1 MYKQIIKRLLDL
13 IFAIIAF
20 VFFLPLIL
28 LITITLLVAN
38 KGEPFFV
45 QRRVGVNE
53 KIFKIYK
60 FKTMN
65 NLKTQTGEL
74 LPDAQRL
81 TGIGRLLRQTSL
93 DELPQL
99 YNVLIGTM
107 SFVGP
112 RPLLTEYLPLYNK
125 FQKQRHNV
133 KPGITGWAQI
143 NGRNMLSWQ
152 DKFNYDVW
160 YVKNLS
166 FFLDFKILA
175 QTILKVIQRK
185 DINNHGN
192 STMEYFKGNDN
203 L

>member
-1 MYKQIIKRLLDL
+1 VYKHIIKRLLDL
-13 IFAIIAF
+13 IFAIIAL

-81 TGIGRLLRQTSL
+81 TGIGILLRQTSL

-166 FFLDFKILA
+166 FLIDFKILA

-185 DINNHGN
+185 DINNDGN

>member
-13 IFAIIAF
+13 ILAIIAL

-45 QRRVGVNE
+45 QRRVGENE
-53 KIFKIYK
+53 KIFKIFK

-65 NLKTQTGEL
+65 NLKTKTGEL

-112 RPLLTEYLPLYNK
+112 RPLLTEYLPLYSK

-152 DKFNYDVW
+152 DKFNFDVW

-166 FFLDFKILA
+166 FLLDFKILA

-185 DINNHGN
+185 GINKDGN

>member
-1 MYKQIIKRLLDL
+1 VYKQIIKRLLDL

>member
-13 IFAIIAF
+13 ILAIIAL

-45 QRRVGVNE
+45 QRRVGENE
-53 KIFKIYK
+53 KIFKIFK

-65 NLKTQTGEL
+65 NLKTKTGEL

-112 RPLLTEYLPLYNK
+112 RPDVKSLVDTLDEEIKQVFLYFVYLL
-125 FQKQRHNV
+125 
-133 KPGITGWAQI
+133 I
-143 NGRNMLSWQ
+143 
-152 DKFNYDVW
+152 
-160 YVKNLS
+160 
-166 FFLDFKILA
+166 
-175 QTILKVIQRK
+175 
-185 DINNHGN
+185 
-192 STMEYFKGNDN
+192 
-203 L
+203 

>member
-1 MYKQIIKRLLDL
+1 MYKHIIKRLLDL
-13 IFAIIAF
+13 IFAIIAL

-28 LITITLLVAN
+28 LITITLLAAN

-81 TGIGRLLRQTSL
+81 TGIGILLRQTSL

-166 FFLDFKILA
+166 FLIDFKILA

-185 DINNHGN
+185 DINNDGN

>member
-1 MYKQIIKRLLDL
+1 MYKHIIKRLLDL
-13 IFAIIAF
+13 IFAIIAL

-65 NLKTQTGEL
+65 NLKTQAGEL

-81 TGIGRLLRQTSL
+81 TGIGILLRQTSL
-93 DELPQL
+93 DELPKL

-166 FFLDFKILA
+166 FLIDFKILA

-185 DINNHGN
+185 DINNDGN

>member
-1 MYKQIIKRLLDL
+1 MYKQIVKRLLDL
-13 IFAIIAF
+13 IFAIITI

-45 QRRVGVNE
+45 QRRVGENE
-53 KIFKIYK
+53 KIFKIFK

-65 NLKTQTGEL
+65 NFKTQKGEL

-81 TGIGRLLRQTSL
+81 TMIGRLLRQTSL

-99 YNVLIGTM
+99 YNVIIGTM

-112 RPLLTEYLPLYNK
+112 RPLLTEYLPLYNE
-125 FQKQRHNV
+125 FQKQRHKV

-143 NGRNMLSWQ
+143 NGRNTLSWQ

-185 DINNHGN
+185 DINQDGN

>member
-1 MYKQIIKRLLDL
+1 MYKHIIKRLLDL
-13 IFAIIAF
+13 IFAIIAL

-65 NLKTQTGEL
+65 NLKTQAGEL

-81 TGIGRLLRQTSL
+81 TGIGILLRQTSL

-166 FFLDFKILA
+166 FLIDFKILA

-185 DINNHGN
+185 DINNDGN
-192 STMEYFKGNDN
+192 STMEYYKGNDN

>member
-13 IFAIIAF
+13 IFAIITI

-45 QRRVGVNE
+45 QRRVGENE
-53 KIFKIYK
+53 KIFKIFK

-65 NLKTQTGEL
+65 NFKTQTGEL

-81 TGIGRLLRQTSL
+81 TMIGRLLRQTSL

-99 YNVLIGTM
+99 YNVIIGTM

-112 RPLLTEYLPLYNK
+112 RPLLTEYLPLYNE
-125 FQKQRHNV
+125 FQKQRHKV

-143 NGRNMLSWQ
+143 NGRNTLSWQ

-166 FFLDFKILA
+166 FFLDFKILV

-185 DINNHGN
+185 DINQDGN
-192 STMEYFKGNDN
+192 LTMEYFKGNDN

>member
-1 MYKQIIKRLLDL
+1 MYKQIIKRILDL
-13 IFAIIAF
+13 ILAIIAL

-45 QRRVGVNE
+45 QRRVGENE
-53 KIFKIYK
+53 KIFKIFK

-65 NLKTQTGEL
+65 NLKTKTGEL

-112 RPLLTEYLPLYNK
+112 RPLLTEYLPLYSK

-152 DKFNYDVW
+152 DKFNFDVW

-166 FFLDFKILA
+166 FLLDFKILA

-185 DINNHGN
+185 GINKDGN

>member
-1 MYKQIIKRLLDL
+1 
-13 IFAIIAF
+13 
-20 VFFLPLIL
+20 
-28 LITITLLVAN
+28 
-38 KGEPFFV
+38 
-45 QRRVGVNE
+45 
-53 KIFKIYK
+53 
-60 FKTMN
+60 
-65 NLKTQTGEL
+65 
-74 LPDAQRL
+74 
-81 TGIGRLLRQTSL
+81 
-93 DELPQL
+93 
-99 YNVLIGTM
+99 M

-112 RPLLTEYLPLYNK
+112 RPLLIEYLPLYNK
-125 FQKQRHNV
+125 FQKQRHKV

-160 YVKNLS
+160 YVENLS

-185 DINNHGN
+185 DINQDGN

>member
-1 MYKQIIKRLLDL
+1 MYKQIIKRFLDL
-13 IFAIIAF
+13 IFAIIAL

-74 LPDAQRL
+74 LPDTQRL
-81 TGIGRLLRQTSL
+81 TGIGILLRQTSL

-166 FFLDFKILA
+166 FLIDFKILA

-185 DINNHGN
+185 DINNDGN

>member
-1 MYKQIIKRLLDL
+1 MYKHIIKRLLDL
-13 IFAIIAF
+13 IFAIIAL

-81 TGIGRLLRQTSL
+81 TGIGILLRQTSL

-166 FFLDFKILA
+166 FLIDFKILA

-185 DINNHGN
+185 DINNDGN

>member
-1 MYKQIIKRLLDL
+1 VYKHIIKRLLDL
-13 IFAIIAF
+13 IFAIIAL

-28 LITITLLVAN
+28 LITITLLAAN

-81 TGIGRLLRQTSL
+81 TGIGILLRQTSL

-166 FFLDFKILA
+166 FLIDFKILA

-185 DINNHGN
+185 DINNDGN

>member
-13 IFAIIAF
+13 ILAIIAL

-45 QRRVGVNE
+45 QRRVGENE
-53 KIFKIYK
+53 KIFKIFK

-65 NLKTQTGEL
+65 NLKTKTGEL

-99 YNVLIGTM
+99 YNVLTGTM

-112 RPLLTEYLPLYNK
+112 RPLLTEYLPLYSK

-152 DKFNYDVW
+152 DKFNFDVW

-166 FFLDFKILA
+166 FLLDFKILA

-185 DINNHGN
+185 GINKDGN

>member
-13 IFAIIAF
+13 ILAIIAL

-45 QRRVGVNE
+45 QRRVGENE
-53 KIFKIYK
+53 KIFKIFK

-65 NLKTQTGEL
+65 NLKTKTGEL
-74 LPDAQRL
+74 FPDAQRL

-112 RPLLTEYLPLYNK
+112 RPLLTEYLPLYSK

-152 DKFNYDVW
+152 DKFNFDVW

-166 FFLDFKILA
+166 FLLDFKILA

-185 DINNHGN
+185 GINKDGN

>member
-1 MYKQIIKRLLDL
+1 VYKHIIKRLLDL
-13 IFAIIAF
+13 IFAIIAL

-65 NLKTQTGEL
+65 NLKTQAGEL

-81 TGIGRLLRQTSL
+81 TGIGILLRQTSL

-166 FFLDFKILA
+166 FLIDFKILA

-185 DINNHGN
+185 DINNDGN

>member
-1 MYKQIIKRLLDL
+1 MYKHIIKRLLDL
-13 IFAIIAF
+13 IFAIIAL

-65 NLKTQTGEL
+65 NLKTQAGEL

-81 TGIGRLLRQTSL
+81 TGIGILLRQTSL

-166 FFLDFKILA
+166 FLIDFKILA

-185 DINNHGN
+185 DINNDGN

>member
-13 IFAIIAF
+13 ILAIIAL

-45 QRRVGVNE
+45 QRRVGENE
-53 KIFKIYK
+53 KIFKIFK

-65 NLKTQTGEL
+65 NLKTKTGEL
-74 LPDAQRL
+74 FPDAQRL

-99 YNVLIGTM
+99 YNVLTGTM

-112 RPLLTEYLPLYNK
+112 RPLLTEYLPLYSK

-152 DKFNYDVW
+152 DKFNFDVW

-166 FFLDFKILA
+166 FLLDFKILA

-185 DINNHGN
+185 GINKDGN

>member
-1 MYKQIIKRLLDL
+1 VYKQIIKRLLDL
-13 IFAIIAF
+13 ILAIIAL

-45 QRRVGVNE
+45 QRRVGENE
-53 KIFKIYK
+53 KIFKIFK

-65 NLKTQTGEL
+65 NLKTKTGEL

-112 RPLLTEYLPLYNK
+112 RPLLTEYLPLYSK

-152 DKFNYDVW
+152 DKFNFDVW

-166 FFLDFKILA
+166 FLLDFKILA

-185 DINNHGN
+185 GINKDGN

>member
-13 IFAIIAF
+13 IFAIITL

-45 QRRVGVNE
+45 QRRVGENE
-53 KIFKIYK
+53 KIFKIFK

-65 NLKTQTGEL
+65 NFKTQTGEL

-99 YNVLIGTM
+99 YNVIIGTM

-112 RPLLTEYLPLYNK
+112 RPLLIEYLPLYNK
-125 FQKQRHNV
+125 FQKQRHKV

-160 YVKNLS
+160 YVENLS

-185 DINNHGN
+185 DINQDGN

>member
-1 MYKQIIKRLLDL
+1 
-13 IFAIIAF
+13 
-20 VFFLPLIL
+20 
-28 LITITLLVAN
+28 
-38 KGEPFFV
+38 
-45 QRRVGVNE
+45 
-53 KIFKIYK
+53 
-60 FKTMN
+60 MN
-65 NLKTQTGEL
+65 NLKTQAGEL

-81 TGIGRLLRQTSL
+81 TGIGILLRQTSL

-143 NGRNMLSWQ
+143 NGRKMLSWQ

-166 FFLDFKILA
+166 FLIDFKILA

-185 DINNHGN
+185 HINNDGN

>member
-1 MYKQIIKRLLDL
+1 MYKQIIKRLFDL
-13 IFAIIAF
+13 IFAIITL

-45 QRRVGVNE
+45 QRRVGENE
-53 KIFKIYK
+53 KIFKIFK

-65 NLKTQTGEL
+65 NFKTQTGEL

-99 YNVLIGTM
+99 YNVIIGTM

-112 RPLLTEYLPLYNK
+112 RPLLIEYLPLYNK
-125 FQKQRHNV
+125 FQKQRHKV

-160 YVKNLS
+160 YVENLS

-185 DINNHGN
+185 DINQDGN